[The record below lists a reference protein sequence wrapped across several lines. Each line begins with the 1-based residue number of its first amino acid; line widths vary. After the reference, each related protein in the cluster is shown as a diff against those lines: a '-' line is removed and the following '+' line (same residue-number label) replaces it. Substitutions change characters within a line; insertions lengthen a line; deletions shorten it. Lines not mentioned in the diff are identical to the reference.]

1 MAGLNVSGDLLRSIF
16 EPSLPIPEL
25 YVVILR
31 AMAKLADR
39 DGGRELSAAPIHIA
53 DLAGIDHR
61 LKQEQRGGIVETAIS
76 EMIKV
81 GIVELVS
88 EEIAD
93 CYRFPNRHDLT
104 EIAKK
109 ILRGRVH
116 LPPIHI
122 PL

>member
-53 DLAGIDHR
+53 DLQASI
-61 LKQEQRGGIVETAIS
+61 TA
-76 EMIKV
+76 
-81 GIVELVS
+81 
-88 EEIAD
+88 
-93 CYRFPNRHDLT
+93 
-104 EIAKK
+104 
-109 ILRGRVH
+109 
-116 LPPIHI
+116 
-122 PL
+122 